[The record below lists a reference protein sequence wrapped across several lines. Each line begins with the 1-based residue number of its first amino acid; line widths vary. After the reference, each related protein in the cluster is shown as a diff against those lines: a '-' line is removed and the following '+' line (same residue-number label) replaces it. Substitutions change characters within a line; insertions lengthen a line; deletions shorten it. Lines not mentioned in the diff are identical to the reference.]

1 MLVGVLTDLIIGTAS
16 DIASVPDQDVPG
28 EVLPT
33 LDIKGFGLV
42 DLGVL
47 LAVVKGVE
55 FDPGLEQFP
64 IVAGEEAEDGPW
76 VHGFPSD
83 LADHLAGLSS
93 DDISSLTTSLLQD
106 EQFEGWTAADLSER
120 LAAIQGFVLEAKK
133 QQKPLHVWTSL

>member
-76 VHGFPSD
+76 VHGFPGD

-133 QQKPLHVWTSL
+133 QQKPLHVRTSL